1 MSKKKSATTEQ
12 DKPIS
17 LDDLK
22 LTKEHVKVI
31 QGITMS
37 MRRLKMDQ
45 EALAEDIKGAAAKL
59 NIKSGDVKEMAN
71 LIIQEEDK
79 GGVIDAKE
87 KKLDM
92 IKQLFDLVDDFPSA
106 SDTDRSTED
115 KYKDSDDD

>member
-22 LTKEHVKVI
+22 FTKEHVKVI